1 MTAYIFHESYVACI
15 NLISTMTIRLNV
27 ANCSFS
33 GFRLNQGVVK
43 ARKEISIYLNLAW
56 CWHTVTL
63 KNDDLLS

>member
-1 MTAYIFHESYVACI
+1 MLQIVH
-15 NLISTMTIRLNV
+15 L
-27 ANCSFS
+27 S
-33 GFRLNQGVVK
+33 GFRLQGVVK